1 MTKKLQFAALL
12 VVGLLMLA
20 LALTSLAQTPA
31 PTETPAPEP
40 TEAVIETEEADE
52 AEEEESE
59 DVSLPIITVAPT
71 DVVTETEEAEL
82 EADVDDEEDED
93 VEAEDVE
100 AEEAIEPAD
109 PLDEA
114 RVELTLYAHRGL
126 VQEVLTLELITGT
139 NEVRY
144 PGVAS
149 AIDPT
154 SVHIRLLDD
163 PEGVRVLEQFY
174 RFDLM
179 DTPTLLYKYV
189 GEEIGVR
196 TETEFY
202 TGTLLSVAND
212 IILETEE
219 GIHII
224 RSGSV
229 QEFAL
234 PLMEDEPITR
244 PTLIWLL
251 GADEEGPQQ
260 VRVTYLT
267 DNMGWHA
274 DYVLTLSEEDEG
286 ALTAWVTLR
295 NHSGASYADARL
307 KLIAGDV
314 AEVRQPEIM
323 LRQVQVEAFMADA
336 GVEERAFFEYHLYEV
351 QRLVTVP
358 DRQAKQIE
366 FASAPEITTTRAYL
380 FAAAPQITPR
390 PGASQTDPRIGL
402 DQNTPVQVRLEMTNS
417 VESGLGLPL
426 PAGVVRVYQADPGQA
441 PELVGEDRIGHTARG
456 EEISLR
462 LGSAFDVIGERTQ
475 VDFEQLEERRL
486 QETIQITLRNRK
498 DEAITVRVNERL
510 FRALDATI
518 LEASEDYVMIDANTA
533 QFLIPVEVDAEAV
546 FTYTVEYVW

>member
-1 MTKKLQFAALL
+1 VTKKLQITALL
-12 VVGLLMLA
+12 IVGLLMLA

-31 PTETPAPEP
+31 PTETPTPEP

-52 AEEEESE
+52 AEEEE

-71 DVVTETEEAEL
+71 EVVTETEETEL
-82 EADVDDEEDED
+82 EADVDEEEED
-93 VEAEDVE
+93 AEE

-109 PLDEA
+109 ALDEA
-114 RVELTLYAHRGL
+114 QVELTLYANRGL
-126 VQEVLTLELITGT
+126 VQEVLTLELMEGE
-139 NEVRY
+139 NEVRH

-154 SVHIRLLDD
+154 SVHLRLLDD

-174 RFDLM
+174 HFDLM
-179 DTPTLLYKYV
+179 DTPTLLTKYV

-196 TETEFY
+196 AESGEFY
-202 TGTLLSVAND
+202 TGTLLAAEND
-212 IILETEE
+212 LILATEE
-219 GIHII
+219 GFQII

-234 PLMEDEPITR
+234 PMLEEELVTQ
-244 PTLIWLL
+244 PTLVWLL

-260 VRVTYLT
+260 VRLTYLT
-267 DNMGWHA
+267 DDMGWHA
-274 DYVLTLSEEDEG
+274 DYVLTLSEEDES

-323 LRQVQVEAFMADA
+323 MRQVQVEAAMADA
-336 GVEERAFFEYHLYEV
+336 GVEERSFFEYHLYEV

-358 DRQAKQIE
+358 DRRAKQIE
-366 FASAPEITTTRAYL
+366 FASAPAITPTRTYL
-380 FAAAPQITPR
+380 FAAAPPIIPR
-390 PGASQTDPRIGL
+390 PGAAQTDPRIGL
-402 DQNTPVQVRLEMTNS
+402 DQDTPVQVRLEMTNS

-426 PAGVVRVYQADPGQA
+426 PAGVVRVYQAESGQA

-456 EEISLR
+456 EELSLR
-462 LGSAFDVIGERTQ
+462 LGNAFDVIGERTQ
-475 VDFEQLEERRL
+475 VDFEQLEERRI

-518 LEASEDYVMIDANTA
+518 LDASEEYTMIDANTA
-533 QFLIPVEVDAEAV
+533 QFLMPVEVDAEAV
-546 FTYTVEYVW
+546 LTYTVEYVW

>member
-1 MTKKLQFAALL
+1 MTKKLRFAALL

-20 LALTSLAQTPA
+20 LALTSLAQTPV
-31 PTETPAPEP
+31 PTETPTPEP
-40 TEAVIETEEADE
+40 TEAVIETEEA
-52 AEEEESE
+52 EEEEDE
-59 DVSLPIITVAPT
+59 DVSLPIITVTPT
-71 DVVTETEEAEL
+71 DVVTETEETEL
-82 EADVDDEEDED
+82 EADVDEEEGEDE
-93 VEAEDVE
+93 E

-109 PLDEA
+109 ALDEA
-114 RVELTLYAHRGL
+114 QVELTLYTNRGL
-126 VQEVLTLELITGT
+126 VQEIITLELIEGE
-139 NEVRY
+139 NELRY
-144 PGVAS
+144 PDVAS

-154 SVHIRLLDD
+154 SVHLRLLDD
-163 PEGVRVLEQFY
+163 PGGIRVLEQFLRY
-174 RFDLM
+174 DLV
-179 DTPTLLYKYV
+179 DTPTLLNKYV

-196 TETEFY
+196 TESGVAH
-202 TGTLLSVAND
+202 TGTLLSARND
-212 IILETEE
+212 IVLSTAE
-219 GIHII
+219 GIQII
-224 RSGSV
+224 RADRIE
-229 QEFAL
+229 EFTL
-234 PLMEDEPITR
+234 PPLEEELVTR
-244 PTLIWLL
+244 PTLVWLL
-251 GADEEGPQQ
+251 TAEEEAPQQ
-260 VRVTYLT
+260 VRLTYLT
-267 DNMGWHA
+267 GDMGWHA
-274 DYVLTLSEEDEG
+274 DYVLTLSEENEG

-295 NHSGASYADARL
+295 NHSGASYEDARL

-323 LRQVQVEAFMADA
+323 LRQVQVEAAMADV

-366 FASAPEITTTRAYL
+366 FASAPEITPTRAYL
-380 FAAAPQITPR
+380 FDAAPQITPR
-390 PGASQTDPRIGL
+390 PGAAQTDPRIGL
-402 DQNTPVQVRLEMTNS
+402 DRDTPVQVRLEMTNS

-486 QETIQITLRNRK
+486 QETIQITLRNRR

-518 LEASEDYVMIDANTA
+518 IEASEEFVMIDANTA

-546 FTYTVEYVW
+546 LTYTVEYVW